1 MVSDPARIAAVERW
15 HAPHHFAPFAVPDA
29 IARGAA
35 YKRPLTSTA
44 QPPQPAASN
53 HQRRMYRP
61 PRSMVNR
68 DPHGTTEPRVP
79 QARALAAARPL
90 RRASEISHAV
100 LLIVQ
105 RVITLV
111 PRKR

>member
-1 MVSDPARIAAVERW
+1 
-15 HAPHHFAPFAVPDA
+15 
-29 IARGAA
+29 
-35 YKRPLTSTA
+35 
-44 QPPQPAASN
+44 
-53 HQRRMYRP
+53 
-61 PRSMVNR
+61 MVNR